1 MHLPRNVIHF
11 KMQVIPQ
18 KYADA
23 QALILLGTELVGL
36 KGLTSKTST

>member
-1 MHLPRNVIHF
+1 
-11 KMQVIPQ
+11 MQYTLNASNTVIPQ

-36 KGLTSKTST
+36 KGLTSKT